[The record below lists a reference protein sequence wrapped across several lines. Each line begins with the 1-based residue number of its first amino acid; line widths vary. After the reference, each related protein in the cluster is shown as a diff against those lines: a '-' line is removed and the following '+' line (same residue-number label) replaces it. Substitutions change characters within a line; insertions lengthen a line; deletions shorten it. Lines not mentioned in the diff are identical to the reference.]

1 MLCPCPQTLPRYED
15 VSLSIAPYLFPFDPR
30 VEAYFDEVGV
40 CVTESMRE
48 LRKDRP
54 AIPALN
60 ETVEFISASDTGTEV
75 MRALKPGS
83 MLVLYVDNLTSPAI
97 ALALDRGTVRALA
110 DAEPDAVA

>member
-1 MLCPCPQTLPRYED
+1 MH
-15 VSLSIAPYLFPFDPR
+15 
-30 VEAYFDEVGV
+30 
-40 CVTESMRE
+40 E

-60 ETVEFISASDTGTEV
+60 ETVEFISASDTGTGV

-83 MLVLYVDNLTSPAI
+83 MLVLYVDNLISPAI
-97 ALALDRGTVRALA
+97 VLVLGRGTVRALA